1 MGKFCWV
8 ISLVAL
14 ATAMPACSQ
23 TGGSGVAMERL
34 NEVPALALPRA
45 VNCLELKTEASNKT
59 WNLATASWEVD
70 LDRGV
75 IEFRNDK
82 GWLISAPVEV
92 IGTYNTLDGT
102 FMWGWDH
109 PSVPEQ
115 SAHAAK
121 QVLAYG
127 KRHGI
132 SKMTTRVVKI
142 SEKEAWQFTA
152 LADYLTSGN
161 GAYRGPTGKTHVF
174 MTFGEVTI
182 SKK

>member
-1 MGKFCWV
+1 MDR
-8 ISLVAL
+8 LDEPLAL
-14 ATAMPACSQ
+14 AM
-23 TGGSGVAMERL
+23 
-34 NEVPALALPRA
+34 PRA
-45 VNCLELKTEASNKT
+45 ISGLELKTDANSKT
-59 WNLATASWEVD
+59 WGLATASWDVD

-121 QVLAYG
+121 QVLEYG
-127 KRHGI
+127 KRHKI
-132 SKMTTRVVKI
+132 NKMTTRVIKI
-142 SEKEAWQFTA
+142 SEKDAWQFTA

-161 GAYRGPTGKTHVF
+161 GAYRGPAGSTHVF